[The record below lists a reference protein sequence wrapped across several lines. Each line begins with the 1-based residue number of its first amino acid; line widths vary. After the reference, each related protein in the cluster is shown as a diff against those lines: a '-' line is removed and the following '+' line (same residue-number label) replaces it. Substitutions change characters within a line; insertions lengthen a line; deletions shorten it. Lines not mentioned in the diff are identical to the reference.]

1 MKTFVLLVAAGLV
14 AIAAAVAGL
23 WLAVSDRRA
32 GCREPR
38 RLPPATRGGDV
49 RTLLRLLL
57 IGDRGCF

>member
-1 MKTFVLLVAAGLV
+1 MKTFALLVAAGLV

-23 WLAVSDRRA
+23 WPGRRA
-32 GCREPR
+32 GRREPR
-38 RLPPATRGGDV
+38 SLPPATRGVDV